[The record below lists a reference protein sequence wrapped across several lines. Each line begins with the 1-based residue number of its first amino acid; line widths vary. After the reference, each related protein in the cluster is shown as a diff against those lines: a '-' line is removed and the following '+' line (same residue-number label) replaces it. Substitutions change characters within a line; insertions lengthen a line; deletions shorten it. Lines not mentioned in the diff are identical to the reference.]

1 MDFLT
6 RIFLLW
12 FTIYT
17 LSVCP
22 TDEKLQS
29 PVCRGLHYYRQLVLE
44 PFILPPI
51 KLALSHPFVAPY
63 VDRATPYANQLV
75 SATKPIAL
83 RTKAEWNARV
93 IPQWNKRIVPMW
105 NTHVVSQWSRL
116 AVPHITR
123 LEHQFQ
129 PYQVRVVQEYERR
142 LGPRLRLALFNMQK
156 WQRQARPYFIFAVN
170 KTYDGYQ
177 KTKPYAIPVLQRL
190 KTQFSYLVRFLVAQR
205 RQYVDPHV
213 KKIWDRVIELSGG
226 KSRPTTE
233 VRVTTDRDSQPASP
247 ASSVERPTSLSSSLR
262 GETDVFSSATP
273 ALPVL
278 ASRSLESFESASV
291 TSKSISPQDTS
302 HGGAEDT
309 KLPTSSKDTASTATS
324 SAPKPNSSAIPSVS
338 DEYDLL
344 SSSLPEYDNTV
355 PSEPLISSSVDTF
368 QAESASS
375 APSSIFSRAS
385 ESIIDTVSAPSPSST
400 VALPSGSAH
409 SSNAAN
415 RVSLDRES
423 TAPLIS
429 PSASPSPYESDELDL
444 DAFYAELGLGDDPL
458 ASTSSE
464 GDESAPPIPTESE
477 EDKAERIRLRQE
489 QTAKKRADITG
500 RHSLWES
507 QLEERIVQNSKIL
520 RRTLVSMR
528 KAAVSEL
535 KDSVEIR
542 KEVESL
548 VEEAEKYIKSA
559 EKYLVS
565 LRREPRKKEDKRALW
580 TRVVERVDDK
590 FGERLGQTEA
600 VVNGW
605 YNQILNKELEE
616 VQFPCPPILFI
627 TF

>member
-1 MDFLT
+1 M
-6 RIFLLW
+6 
-12 FTIYT
+12 
-17 LSVCP
+17 
-22 TDEKLQS
+22 
-29 PVCRGLHYYRQLVLE
+29 
-44 PFILPPI
+44 
-51 KLALSHPFVAPY
+51 
-63 VDRATPYANQLV
+63 
-75 SATKPIAL
+75 
-83 RTKAEWNARV
+83 
-93 IPQWNKRIVPMW
+93 
-105 NTHVVSQWSRL
+105 
-116 AVPHITR
+116 
-123 LEHQFQ
+123 
-129 PYQVRVVQEYERR
+129 
-142 LGPRLRLALFNMQK
+142 
-156 WQRQARPYFIFAVN
+156 
-170 KTYDGYQ
+170 
-177 KTKPYAIPVLQRL
+177 
-190 KTQFSYLVRFLVAQR
+190 
-205 RQYVDPHV
+205 
-213 KKIWDRVIELSGG
+213 
-226 KSRPTTE
+226 
-233 VRVTTDRDSQPASP
+233 
-247 ASSVERPTSLSSSLR
+247 
-262 GETDVFSSATP
+262 
-273 ALPVL
+273 
-278 ASRSLESFESASV
+278 
-291 TSKSISPQDTS
+291 
-302 HGGAEDT
+302 
-309 KLPTSSKDTASTATS
+309 
-324 SAPKPNSSAIPSVS
+324 
-338 DEYDLL
+338 
-344 SSSLPEYDNTV
+344 
-355 PSEPLISSSVDTF
+355 
-368 QAESASS
+368 
-375 APSSIFSRAS
+375 
-385 ESIIDTVSAPSPSST
+385 
-400 VALPSGSAH
+400 
-409 SSNAAN
+409 
-415 RVSLDRES
+415 DRES